1 MDRFGWTVYDQ
12 TSAVDQTANVIS
24 FNMFVGRRSYLDNYS
39 GGNLVL
45 TIKNT
50 NNQAAGFTVYDEI
63 RLKRSDGS
71 RFYSFW
77 VSSVDYS
84 DYPGNIGFSTATVTC
99 QDLFGILGRT
109 QFNNFSITESN
120 IGNAW
125 LALQGAPGINSSVQ
139 MSAVNP
145 ASITAAQTVSGSVLN
160 TANLLVTTERG
171 LVRQP
176 LIGMADVTN
185 RFELYGRND
194 FKNWS
199 TSSYGFTRTTGAS
212 SIAYQQFDRIGLGL
226 DFMNQVQ
233 VTGPSLA
240 TQQATNAASVTAY
253 GAAGFTVSSFDYSTG
268 QALGHAQ
275 WLANMLSDPA
285 KLRFA
290 VTFTDLQQATTLTA
304 FNSFIQDLTDRKTF
318 NLTYRVPGSG
328 SDTTVQTVM
337 EGIAV
342 SADPAQ
348 STFTVYLS
356 ALVFYQFFTLNST
369 TNGVLDTS
377 RLSWSASS

>member
-1 MDRFGWTVYDQ
+1 MNRFAWTVYNQ
-12 TSAVDQTANVIS
+12 TTATDQTANVMS
-24 FNMFVGRRSYLDNYS
+24 FNMTVGRRAYLDNYS
-39 GGNLVL
+39 GGSLVL
-45 TIKNT
+45 TIKNQS
-50 NNQAAGFTVYDEI
+50 NESAGFSVYNEI
-63 RLKRSDGS
+63 RLKRSDGA

-84 DYPGNIGFSTATVTC
+84 DYPGNIGVSTATVTC

-109 QFNNFSITESN
+109 QFNNFSISETN

-125 LALQGAPGINSSVQ
+125 TGLQAAPGLNSSVQ
-139 MSAVNP
+139 MTAQNP

-171 LVRQP
+171 LVRQA
-176 LIGMADVTN
+176 LIGMADSTN

-194 FKNWS
+194 FKNWA

-253 GAAGFTVSSFDYSTG
+253 GAAGFTVSSYDYSTG

-290 VTFTDLQQATTLTA
+290 VTFTDIQQSTTTAT
-304 FNSFIQDLTDRKTF
+304 FNTFLENLTDRKTF
-318 NLTYRVPGSG
+318 NLTYRVPGAG
-328 SDTTVQTVM
+328 SDTTLQTIM
-337 EGIAV
+337 EGMSI
-342 SADPAQ
+342 SADPGQ

-377 RLSWSASS
+377 RLSWSA

>member
-1 MDRFGWTVYDQ
+1 MNRFAWTVYNQ
-12 TSAVDQTANVIS
+12 TTAVDQTSNVIS
-24 FNMFVGRRSYLDNYS
+24 FNMFVGRRAYLDNYS

-45 TIKNT
+45 TIKNQ
-50 NNQAAGFTVYDEI
+50 NNQAAGFTVYDQI

-84 DYPGNIGFSTATVTC
+84 DYPGNTGFSTATITC

-109 QFNNFSITESN
+109 QFNNFVMSEALIST
-120 IGNAW
+120 AW
-125 LALQGAPGINSSVQ
+125 AGLQLAPGINSSVQ
-139 MSAVNP
+139 MSALNT
-145 ASITAAQTVSGSVLN
+145 ASVTAAQTVSGSVLN

-171 LVRQP
+171 LVRQA

-185 RFELYGRND
+185 RFELYGRAD
-194 FKNWS
+194 FKNWT

-240 TQQATNAASVTAY
+240 TQQATNATSVTAY
-253 GAAGFTVSSFDYSTG
+253 GAAGFTVSSYDYTTG

-304 FNSFIQDLTDRKTF
+304 FNAFIQDLSDRKTF

-337 EGIAV
+337 EGISV

-356 ALVFYQFFTLNST
+356 ALVFYQFFTLDST

-377 RLSWSASS
+377 RLSWSATS